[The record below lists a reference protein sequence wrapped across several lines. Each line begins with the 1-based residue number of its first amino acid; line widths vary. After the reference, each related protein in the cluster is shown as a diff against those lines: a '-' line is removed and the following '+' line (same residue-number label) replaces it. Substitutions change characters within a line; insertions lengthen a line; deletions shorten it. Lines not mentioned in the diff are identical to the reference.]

1 MSLAENPVARF
12 FIVAVLLLALLLGAQ
27 ALGQVSAPAGGV
39 ASTGRL
45 IGQTS
50 FAYLGGIRTFVAAVL
65 WNRLDPLFHE
75 YYSASFGKD
84 FVVFLPTFRLVI
96 ALDPQF
102 QQAYYSAS
110 YYLARSGRV
119 NQGLELA
126 REGVR
131 NNPTS
136 GLLRANYIQVLELQD
151 KVANRA
157 EMLRQAKIGIGPTI
171 TYANIDDE
179 FEALGVFRSVF
190 STSGDTKTAGILQ
203 GVQEALRAQGAI
215 PGAERE
221 IPIPAVPIQK
231 P

>member
-1 MSLAENPVARF
+1 MHRAENPVARF
-12 FIVAVLLLALLLGAQ
+12 VIIAVLLLAVLLGAQ

-50 FAYLGGIRTFVAAVL
+50 FAYMGGIRTFVAAVL
-65 WNRLDPLFHE
+65 WNRLDPIFHG

-102 QQAYYSAS
+102 QQAYYTAS

-119 NQGLELA
+119 DQGLALA
-126 REGVR
+126 REGVA

-136 GLLRANYIQVLELQD
+136 GLLRANYIQVLELQNR
-151 KVANRA
+151 VANRA
-157 EMLRQAKIGIGPTI
+157 EMLKQAQIGIGPTI

-179 FEALGVFRSVF
+179 FESLGVFRSIF
-190 STSGDTKTAGILQ
+190 ATSGDTKTAGVLQ
-203 GVQEALRAQGAI
+203 GVQEALRAQGAS

-221 IPIPAVPIQK
+221 IPIPPIPAGKQ
-231 P
+231 